1 MTNISTREATRA
13 DIKHIAEF
21 QRAMALETESRTLD
35 AAMLKQGVSAVFD
48 APHKGCYIVA
58 DVNAD
63 EESAARVAGSLLITY
78 EWSDWNNA
86 TYYWIQS
93 VYVDSAWRGK
103 GVYRALFEHV
113 LSIATTRG
121 DSCGLRLYV
130 ERTNTIAQRA
140 YTSLGMHKSPYDLY
154 EKR

>member
-21 QRAMALETESRTLD
+21 QQAMALETESRTLD
-35 AAMLKQGVSAVFD
+35 AATLKQGISAVFD
-48 APHKGCYIVA
+48 APQKGCYIVA

-63 EESAARVAGSLLITY
+63 GEGAAQVVGSLLITY

-93 VYVDSAWRGK
+93 VYVDSAWRRK
-103 GVYRALFEHV
+103 GVYRALYEHV
-113 LSIATTRG
+113 LSVATKRG
-121 DSCGLRLYV
+121 DSCGIRLYV
-130 ERTNTIAQRA
+130 ERTNTIAQQA

>member
-13 DIKHIAEF
+13 DINSIAEF

-35 AAMLKQGVSAVFD
+35 AQTLKQGITAVFD
-48 APHKGCYIVA
+48 APQKGCYVVA
-58 DVNAD
+58 DAD
-63 EESAARVAGSLLITY
+63 SDKKGAARVVGSLLITY

-86 TYYWIQS
+86 TYFWIQS
-93 VYVDSAWRGK
+93 VYVDSAWRRR
-103 GVYRALFEHV
+103 GVYRALYEHV
-113 LSIATTRG
+113 LAAAAQRG
-121 DSCGLRLYV
+121 DSCGIRLYV
-130 ERTNTIAQRA
+130 ERTNTIAQQA

>member
-13 DIKHIAEF
+13 DIKYIAEF
-21 QRAMALETESRTLD
+21 QQAMALETESRTLD
-35 AAMLKQGVSAVFD
+35 AATLKQGISAVFD

-58 DVNAD
+58 DVHAD
-63 EESAARVAGSLLITY
+63 EGSAAQVAGSLLITY

-93 VYVDSAWRGK
+93 VYVDVAWRGK
-103 GVYRALFEHV
+103 GVYRALYEHV
-113 LSIATTRG
+113 LSVATKRS
-121 DSCGLRLYV
+121 DSCGIRLYV
-130 ERTNTIAQRA
+130 ERTNTIAQQA
-140 YTSLGMHKSPYDLY
+140 YNSLGMHKSPYDLY